1 MPRFTPSRR
10 AGSRLRAWVAV
21 VAWALLI
28 STFSTGWF
36 SGEQTGNL
44 LLPILRALLPW
55 AQPEHLDAIH
65 AVIRKAAHV
74 VEYLVLGILLVRAL
88 REEGLASLPLAL
100 VAILLGSG
108 WAALDEFHQEFVPS
122 RTASPRD
129 VAVDTS
135 GVCAGVALAL
145 ARRRHVLAPSAS
157 AATEN

>member
-1 MPRFTPSRR
+1 LPSSSPPRGAAP
-10 AGSRLRAWVAV
+10 RLRAWLAV

>member
-1 MPRFTPSRR
+1 MPSRR
-10 AGSRLRAWVAV
+10 ATPRLHAWFAV

-28 STFSTGWF
+28 STFSTDWF
-36 SGEQTGNL
+36 SGEQTGRV
-44 LLPILRALLPW
+44 LLPILYALLPW
-55 AQPEHLDAIH
+55 AEPEHLDTIH
-65 AVIRKAAHV
+65 FVIRKAAHV
-74 VEYLVLGILLVRAL
+74 VEYLVLGVLLVRAL
-88 REEGLASLPLAL
+88 REEGLAGLPLAL

-122 RTASPRD
+122 RTPSPRD

-145 ARRRHVLAPSAS
+145 ARRRQLLTPSAS

>member
-1 MPRFTPSRR
+1 LPRFTSPRR
-10 AGSRLRAWVAV
+10 ATPRLRAWLAV

-28 STFSTGWF
+28 STFSTSWF
-36 SGEQTGNL
+36 SGEQTGNF
-44 LLPILRALLPW
+44 LLPILRTLLPW

-65 AVIRKAAHV
+65 AAIRKAAHV
-74 VEYLVLGILLVRAL
+74 VEYLVLGVLLVRAL
-88 REEGLASLPLAL
+88 REEGLAGLPLAL
-100 VAILLGSG
+100 AAILLGSG
-108 WAALDEFHQEFVPS
+108 WAALDEFHQEFVPG

-145 ARRRHVLAPSAS
+145 VRRRQLLAPSAS

>member
-1 MPRFTPSRR
+1 LPRFTSLRWATP
-10 AGSRLRAWVAV
+10 RLRAWAAV
-21 VAWALLI
+21 VTWALLI
-28 STFSTGWF
+28 STFSTRWF
-36 SGEQTGNL
+36 SGEQTGNF
-44 LLPILRALLPW
+44 LLPILHTLLPW

-65 AVIRKAAHV
+65 ALIRKAAHIT
-74 VEYLVLGILLVRAL
+74 EYLVLGVLLVRAL
-88 REEGLASLPLAL
+88 REEGLSGLPLVL

-129 VAVDTS
+129 VVVDTS

-145 ARRRHVLAPSAS
+145 ARRRQLLSPSAS

>member
-1 MPRFTPSRR
+1 M
-10 AGSRLRAWVAV
+10 RLRAWLAV

-28 STFSTGWF
+28 STFSTSWF
-36 SGEQTGNL
+36 SGEQTGNF
-44 LLPILRALLPW
+44 LLPILRTLLPW

-65 AVIRKAAHV
+65 ALIRKAAHV
-74 VEYLVLGILLVRAL
+74 GEYLVLGVLLVRAL
-88 REEGLASLPLAL
+88 REEGLAGLPLAL

-122 RTASPRD
+122 RTASSRD

-145 ARRRHVLAPSAS
+145 ARRRQLLAPSAS

>member
-1 MPRFTPSRR
+1 LPRFTSPRR
-10 AGSRLRAWVAV
+10 ATPRLRAWLAI

-28 STFSTGWF
+28 STFSTSWF
-36 SGEQTGNL
+36 SGEQTGNF
-44 LLPILRALLPW
+44 LLPILRTLLPW

-65 AVIRKAAHV
+65 ALIRKAAHV
-74 VEYLVLGILLVRAL
+74 GEYLVLGVLLVRAL
-88 REEGLASLPLAL
+88 REEGLSGLPLVV

-122 RTASPRD
+122 RTASTRD

-145 ARRRHVLAPSAS
+145 ARRRRLLSPSAS

>member
-1 MPRFTPSRR
+1 MPRFTPPRR
-10 AGSRLRAWVAV
+10 ATPRLHAWLAV

-28 STFSTGWF
+28 STFSTSWF
-36 SGEQTGNL
+36 SGEQTGNF
-44 LLPILRALLPW
+44 LLPILRTLLPW

-65 AVIRKAAHV
+65 ALIRKAAHV
-74 VEYLVLGILLVRAL
+74 LEYLVLGVLLVRAL
-88 REEGLASLPLAL
+88 REEGLAGLPLAL
-100 VAILLGSG
+100 VAILLGGG
-108 WAALDEFHQEFVPS
+108 WAALDELHQDFVPS

-145 ARRRHVLAPSAS
+145 ARRRRLLSPSAS